1 MKIAVLA
8 AAGRSGRRI
17 TEEAVRRGHDVT
29 AFVPEGTG
37 LTAAPLA
44 TDRVIERSITALA
57 RADLIGFDAVID
69 CFGVWRE
76 SDAAQH
82 TETLLHLAGILAGS
96 RVHLLVV
103 GGAGGLWADDTH
115 TTLFHETAGFPAD
128 TRVVSAAQ
136 ARSYEA
142 LRDASP
148 DLAYTYLVPNGL
160 YLPDAPRT
168 GRYVTAGEELVARAG
183 ATPPLAFISYA
194 DLAVAMIDLAE
205 AGAAGRRRISVYTP
219 QDDGEE
225 P

>member
-1 MKIAVLA
+1 MKIAVPA

-17 TEEAVRRGHDVT
+17 TEEAVRRGHAVT
-29 AFVPEGTG
+29 AFVPEGTE

-44 TDRVIERSITALA
+44 ADAVIERSITALT
-57 RADLIGFDAVID
+57 REDLMGFDAVID

-76 SDAAQH
+76 SDAALH
-82 TETLLHLAGILAGS
+82 TETLLHLARILDGS

-103 GGAGGLWADDTH
+103 GGAGGLWADETH
-115 TTLFHETAGFPAD
+115 TVLFHETSGFPAD
-128 TRVVSAAQ
+128 TRAVSAAQ

-142 LRDASP
+142 LRAAKYDI
-148 DLAYTYLVPNGL
+148 AYTYLVPNGL

-168 GRYVTAGEELVARAG
+168 GRYVTAGEEIVMQAG
-183 ATPPLAFISYA
+183 ATPPLASISYA
-194 DLAVAMIDLAE
+194 DFAVAMLDFAE

-219 QDDGEE
+219 QNDGEE